1 MTGTD
6 LSGFGVQRDGY
17 IVCRSRNKLK
27 EEQQEI
33 AKSSKDT
40 LKYWAALKTQR
51 GQWMEKTSARDGS
64 GDSPRMGFLYEGHR
78 ELLEEQVW

>member
-17 IVCRSRNKLK
+17 INCRSRKKLK
-27 EEQQEI
+27 EEKQEI

-51 GQWMEKTSARDGS
+51 GHWMEKTSARD
-64 GDSPRMGFLYEGHR
+64 DSRDSHKMGFLYEGHR